1 MSKSIHY
8 KIKDLSRT
16 AKTILNQVKSK
27 NILFYGEMGSGKT
40 TLISAIVKELGGA
53 GEISSPTFSIV
64 NEYEVT
70 NDIVYHF
77 DFYRLENSN
86 EALDFGVEEYF
97 ESGALCFLEW
107 AEKIEQHLP
116 LKYDHFKLK
125 VIDFETRKLTLL
137 NK

>member
-1 MSKSIHY
+1 MDLIFK
-8 KIKDLSRT
+8 KDELDL
-16 AKTILNQVKSK
+16 AVELILKQHSCNV
-27 NILFYGEMGSGKT
+27 IRIDGIMGAGKT
-40 TLISAIVKELGGA
+40 TLISALCKHLCIE
-53 GEISSPTFSIV
+53 ETISSPSFSLV
-64 NEYEVT
+64 NNYKGK
-70 NDIVYHF
+70 NGPVYHF

-125 VIDFETRKLTLL
+125 VIDFETRRLTLL
-137 NK
+137 NV

>member
-1 MSKSIHY
+1 MDLIFK
-8 KIKDLSRT
+8 KDELDL
-16 AKTILNQVKSK
+16 AVKLILKQHSCNV
-27 NILFYGEMGSGKT
+27 IRIDGIMGAGKT
-40 TLISAIVKELGGA
+40 TLISALCKHLCIE
-53 GEISSPTFSIV
+53 ETISSPSFSLV
-64 NEYEVT
+64 NNYKGK
-70 NDIVYHF
+70 NGPVYHF

-125 VIDFETRKLTLL
+125 VIDFETRRLTLL
-137 NK
+137 NV

>member
-1 MSKSIHY
+1 MDLIFK
-8 KIKDLSRT
+8 KDEINL
-16 AKTILNQVKSK
+16 AVKLILKQRSCKV
-27 NILFYGEMGSGKT
+27 IRIDGPMGAGKT
-40 TLISAIVKELGGA
+40 TLISALCKYLCIE
-53 GEISSPTFSIV
+53 ETISSPSFSLV
-64 NEYEVT
+64 NSYKGENAT
-70 NDIVYHF
+70 VYHF

>member
-1 MSKSIHY
+1 MNLIFK
-8 KIKDLSRT
+8 KDELDL
-16 AKTILNQVKSK
+16 AVELILKQHSCNV
-27 NILFYGEMGSGKT
+27 IRIDGIMGAGKT
-40 TLISAIVKELGGA
+40 TLISALCKQLCIE
-53 GEISSPTFSIV
+53 ETISSPSFSLV
-64 NEYEVT
+64 NNYKGK
-70 NDIVYHF
+70 NGPVYHF

-125 VIDFETRKLTLL
+125 VIDFETRRLTLL
-137 NK
+137 NV

>member
-1 MSKSIHY
+1 MNLIFK
-8 KIKDLSRT
+8 KDELDL
-16 AKTILNQVKSK
+16 AVELILKQHSCNV
-27 NILFYGEMGSGKT
+27 IRIDGIMGAGKT
-40 TLISAIVKELGGA
+40 TLISALCKHLCIE
-53 GEISSPTFSIV
+53 ETISSPSFSLV
-64 NEYEVT
+64 NNYKGK
-70 NDIVYHF
+70 NGPVYHF

-125 VIDFETRKLTLL
+125 VIDFETRRLTLL
-137 NK
+137 NV

>member
-1 MSKSIHY
+1 MDLIFK
-8 KIKDLSRT
+8 KDELNL
-16 AKTILNQVKSK
+16 AVKLILKQRSCKV
-27 NILFYGEMGSGKT
+27 IRIDGPMGAGKT
-40 TLISAIVKELGGA
+40 TLISALCKYLRIE
-53 GEISSPTFSIV
+53 ETISSPSFSLV
-64 NEYEVT
+64 NNYKGENGT
-70 NDIVYHF
+70 VYHF

>member
-1 MSKSIHY
+1 MYIIFK
-8 KIKDLSRT
+8 KDELNLA
-16 AKTILNQVKSK
+16 AKLILKQRSCKV
-27 NILFYGEMGSGKT
+27 IRIDGPMGAGKT
-40 TLISAIVKELGGA
+40 TLISALCKYLCIE
-53 GEISSPTFSIV
+53 ETISSPSFSLV
-64 NEYEVT
+64 NNYKGENGT
-70 NDIVYHF
+70 VYHF

-116 LKYDHFKLK
+116 LKYDHFELK

>member
-1 MSKSIHY
+1 MDLIFK
-8 KIKDLSRT
+8 KDELDL
-16 AKTILNQVKSK
+16 AVKLILKQRSCKV
-27 NILFYGEMGSGKT
+27 IRIDGPMGAGKT
-40 TLISAIVKELGGA
+40 TLISALCKHLCIEDT
-53 GEISSPTFSIV
+53 INSPSFSLV
-64 NEYEVT
+64 NSYKGK
-70 NDIVYHF
+70 NGPVYHF

-125 VIDFETRKLTLL
+125 VVDFETRKLTLL
-137 NK
+137 NL